1 MINTGEPSGT
11 DGRMEFTRTRREERM
26 PAKIISGKDVSGQ
39 IREELKG
46 RAARLK
52 EKGIVP
58 GLAVVLVGEDPAS
71 VSYVTAKAKAAEEI
85 GIFETTINMPP
96 TASEEE
102 VLKTV
107 DGLNRDAR
115 YNGFLVQLPLPKYVS
130 SEKVINL
137 ISPEKDVDGFHPVN
151 VGKML
156 RGEPCPLPCTPYGVV
171 QLLVRSGYSPEG
183 KHVVICG
190 RSNIVGKPLAVLL
203 IQKKKGANATV
214 TVCHTGTK
222 DLARF
227 TLQADILVAAMGAP
241 QVIKAEMVRPGC
253 VVVDVG
259 VNRVADPSSPKGFR
273 LVGDCD
279 FEPIKEKAEAITPVP
294 GGVGPMTVT
303 MLMMNTIEAAER
315 KAGLA
320 A

>member
-1 MINTGEPSGT
+1 LFKVGTATFEVGEEDKMAAT
-11 DGRMEFTRTRREERM
+11 
-26 PAKIISGKDVSGQ
+26 IISGKEVSAQ

-52 EKGIVP
+52 DKGHVP

-85 GIFETTINMPP
+85 GIFETTIRMP
-96 TASEEE
+96 ADSSEEE
-102 VLKTV
+102 ILRQV
-107 DGLNRDAR
+107 DGLNQDAR

-130 SEKVINL
+130 SDKVINL
-137 ISPEKDVDGFHPVN
+137 IAPEKDVDGFHPIN

-171 QLLVRSGYSPEG
+171 QLLVRGGYGPDG

-190 RSNIVGKPLAVLL
+190 RSNIVGKPLAALL

-214 TVCHTGTK
+214 TVCHTGTP
-222 DLARF
+222 DLSKF

-241 QVIKAEMVRPGC
+241 RAIKAEMVREGC
-253 VVVDVG
+253 VVIDVG
-259 VNRVADPSSPKGFR
+259 VNRVQDPTAAKGFR

-279 FEPIKEKAEAITPVP
+279 FEAIKEKAAAITPVP

-320 A
+320 P

>member
-1 MINTGEPSGT
+1 
-11 DGRMEFTRTRREERM
+11 M
-26 PAKIISGKDVSGQ
+26 PAKIISGKDVSGEV
-39 IREELKG
+39 REELKG

-52 EKGIVP
+52 EKGVVP

-85 GIFETTINMPP
+85 GIFETTIRMPV
-96 TASEEE
+96 TSTEEE
-102 VLKTV
+102 ILKTV
-107 DGLNRDAR
+107 DDLNKDGR
-115 YNGFLVQLPLPKYVS
+115 YNGFLVQLPLPKSVR

-190 RSNIVGKPLAVLL
+190 RSNIVGKPLAALL
-203 IQKKKGANATV
+203 MQKKKGANATV
-214 TVCHTGTK
+214 TVCHTGTP
-222 DLARF
+222 DLPRF

-241 QVIKAEMVRPGC
+241 RVIKAEMVRPGC

-259 VNRVADPSSPKGFR
+259 VNRVADPTCPKGFR

-294 GGVGPMTVT
+294 GGVGPMTVA

-315 KAGLA
+315 TAGLMP
-320 A
+320 